1 MCSRRTRRVRTAR
14 SGGNIRTSKTVRL
27 FLTATTYMLSKG
39 IEAKWRGPEFGEGV
53 PRGRY
58 HGRKLRLSSG
68 GAHRLADLPRV
79 LPDPGDASRRHYTN
93 RCHPALPGARGVR
106 RDRAPGAR
114 HPVARSA
121 TVRS

>member
-14 SGGNIRTSKTVRL
+14 SGGNIRTSKTVRP
-27 FLTATTYMLSKG
+27 FLTATTYMMSKG

-58 HGRKLRLSSG
+58 HGRELRLSSG

-79 LPDPGDASRRHYTN
+79 LPDPGAAPWRHHAN
-93 RCHPALPGARGVR
+93 PAHPALPGYRGVH
-106 RDRAPGAR
+106 RDCAHCAR
-114 HPVARSA
+114 H
-121 TVRS
+121 